1 MKKCKA
7 AIKGC
12 HPDGWPAGR
21 PMKIKEATKIII
33 SLSKPEKMPGYAYG
47 LPAWECKTGAK
58 LALVPGS
65 VCAGCYAM
73 KGNYARFPEIKKSQ
87 YKRLAAIRH
96 PLWVRAMA
104 AKINSVA
111 VSKHKFFRWHDA
123 GDVQDLRHLAKIFEV
138 CRRTPDIQHWMPTR
152 EAWTKRWIERAPSN
166 LVIRFSGTMIDQ
178 PAVKSWPNTS
188 TVTTTPG
195 SRTCS
200 APDNGGQCG
209 SCRACWNP
217 EIKNIAYGKH

>member
-1 MKKCKA
+1 ML
-7 AIKGC
+7 
-12 HPDGWPAGR
+12 
-21 PMKIKEATKIII
+21 IKEADKIII
-33 SLSKPEKMPGYAYG
+33 SLSDPDKMPGYAYG

-58 LALVPGS
+58 LAKVPGS
-65 VCAGCYAM
+65 VCSGCYAM
-73 KGNYARFPEIKKSQ
+73 KGNYTRFPAIRESQ
-87 YKRLAAIRH
+87 YKRLKAIRH

-123 GDVQDLRHLAKIFEV
+123 GDVQDLRHLAKIFKV
-138 CRRTPDIQHWMPTR
+138 CRLTPDIKHWMPTR
-152 EAWTKRWIERAPSN
+152 EAWIKPYITSNRKPSN

-178 PAVKSWPNTS
+178 PEVMSWPNTS

-200 APDNGGQCG
+200 APDNGGECG
-209 SCRACWNP
+209 SCRKCWNP
-217 EIKNIAYGKH
+217 EIKNISYGKH

>member
-1 MKKCKA
+1 ML
-7 AIKGC
+7 
-12 HPDGWPAGR
+12 
-21 PMKIKEATKIII
+21 IKEADKIII
-33 SLSKPEKMPGYAYG
+33 SLSDPDKMPGYAYG

-58 LALVPGS
+58 LAKVPGS
-65 VCAGCYAM
+65 VCSGCYAM
-73 KGNYARFPEIKKSQ
+73 KGNYTRFPAIRESQ
-87 YKRLAAIRH
+87 YKRLKAIRH

-123 GDVQDLRHLAKIFEV
+123 GDVQDLRHLAKIFKV
-138 CRRTPDIQHWMPTR
+138 CRLTPDIKHWMPTR
-152 EAWTKRWIERAPSN
+152 EAWIKPYITSNRKPSN

-178 PAVKSWPNTS
+178 PEVMSWPNTS

-209 SCRACWNP
+209 SCRKCWNP
-217 EIKNIAYGKH
+217 EIKNISYGKH

>member
-1 MKKCKA
+1 ML
-7 AIKGC
+7 
-12 HPDGWPAGR
+12 
-21 PMKIKEATKIII
+21 IKEANKIII
-33 SLSKPEKMPGYAYG
+33 SLSDPDKMPGYAYG

-58 LALVPGS
+58 LAKVPGS
-65 VCAGCYAM
+65 VCSGCYAM
-73 KGNYARFPEIKKSQ
+73 KGNYTRFPAIRESQ
-87 YKRLAAIRH
+87 YKRLKAIRH

-123 GDVQDLRHLAKIFEV
+123 GDVQDLRHLAKIFKV
-138 CRRTPDIQHWMPTR
+138 CRLTPDIKHWMPTR
-152 EAWTKRWIERAPSN
+152 EAWIKPYITSNRKPSN

-178 PAVKSWPNTS
+178 PEVMSWPNTS

-200 APDNGGQCG
+200 APDNAGQCG
-209 SCRACWNP
+209 SCRKCWNP
-217 EIKNIAYGKH
+217 EIKNISYGKH

>member
-1 MKKCKA
+1 MLV
-7 AIKGC
+7 
-12 HPDGWPAGR
+12 
-21 PMKIKEATKIII
+21 KEANKIII
-33 SLSKPEKMPGYAYG
+33 SLSQPDKMPGYAYG

-58 LALVPGS
+58 LAKVPGS
-65 VCAGCYAM
+65 VCSGCYAM
-73 KGNYARFPEIKKSQ
+73 KGNYTRFPAIRESQ
-87 YKRLAAIRH
+87 YKRLKAIRH

-123 GDVQDLRHLAKIFEV
+123 GDVQDLRHLVKIFKV
-138 CRRTPDIQHWMPTR
+138 CRLTPDIKHWMPTR
-152 EAWTKRWIERAPSN
+152 EAWVKPYITSNRKPSN

-178 PAVKSWPNTS
+178 PEVMSWPNTS

-209 SCRACWNP
+209 SCRKCWNP
-217 EIKNIAYGKH
+217 EIKNISYGKH

>member
-1 MKKCKA
+1 
-7 AIKGC
+7 
-12 HPDGWPAGR
+12 
-21 PMKIKEATKIII
+21 MKIKEANKIII
-33 SLSKPEKMPGYAYG
+33 SLSDPDKMPGYAYG

-58 LALVPGS
+58 LAKVPGS
-65 VCAGCYAM
+65 VCSGCYAM
-73 KGNYARFPEIKKSQ
+73 KGNYTRFPAIRESQ
-87 YKRLAAIRH
+87 YKRLKAIRH

-123 GDVQDLRHLAKIFEV
+123 GDVQDLRHLVKIFKV
-138 CRRTPDIQHWMPTR
+138 CRLTPDIKHWMPTR
-152 EAWTKRWIERAPSN
+152 EAWIKPYITSNRKPSN

-178 PAVKSWPNTS
+178 PEVMSWPNTS

-200 APDNGGQCG
+200 APDNGGECG
-209 SCRACWNP
+209 SCRKCWNP
-217 EIKNIAYGKH
+217 EIKNISYGKH

>member
-1 MKKCKA
+1 
-7 AIKGC
+7 
-12 HPDGWPAGR
+12 
-21 PMKIKEATKIII
+21 
-33 SLSKPEKMPGYAYG
+33 MPGYAYG
-47 LPAWECKTGAK
+47 LPAWACKTGAK
-58 LALVPGS
+58 LAKVPGS

-73 KGNYARFPEIKKSQ
+73 KGNYTRFPAIRESQ
-87 YKRLAAIRH
+87 YKRLAALRH

-138 CRRTPDIQHWMPTR
+138 CRRTPEIQHWMPTR

>member
-1 MKKCKA
+1 ML
-7 AIKGC
+7 
-12 HPDGWPAGR
+12 
-21 PMKIKEATKIII
+21 IKEANKIII
-33 SLSKPEKMPGYAYG
+33 SLSDPDKMPGYAYG

-58 LALVPGS
+58 LAKVPGS
-65 VCAGCYAM
+65 VCSGCYAM
-73 KGNYARFPEIKKSQ
+73 KGNYTRFPAIRESQ
-87 YKRLAAIRH
+87 YKRLKAIRH

-123 GDVQDLRHLAKIFEV
+123 GDVQDLRHLAKIFKV
-138 CRRTPDIQHWMPTR
+138 CRLTPDIKHWMPTR
-152 EAWTKRWIERAPSN
+152 EAWIKPYITSNRKPSN

-178 PAVKSWPNTS
+178 PEVMSWPNTS

-209 SCRACWNP
+209 SCRKCWNP
-217 EIKNIAYGKH
+217 EIKNISYGKH

>member
-1 MKKCKA
+1 ML
-7 AIKGC
+7 
-12 HPDGWPAGR
+12 
-21 PMKIKEATKIII
+21 IKEANKIII
-33 SLSKPEKMPGYAYG
+33 SLSQPDKMPGYAYG

-58 LALVPGS
+58 LVKVPGS
-65 VCAGCYAM
+65 VCSGCYAM
-73 KGNYARFPEIKKSQ
+73 KGNYTRFPEIKRAQ

-96 PLWVRAMA
+96 PLWVKAMT

-123 GDVQDLRHLAKIFEV
+123 GDVQDLRHLAKIFEI
-138 CRRTPDIQHWMPTR
+138 CRRTPSISHWMPTR
-152 EAWTKRWIERAPSN
+152 EAWTKKWIERAPSN

-178 PAVKSWPNTS
+178 PAVKSWPHTS

-195 SRTCS
+195 SRTCT
-200 APDNGGQCG
+200 APDNAGQCG

-217 EIKNIAYGKH
+217 EVKNIAYGKH

>member
-1 MKKCKA
+1 ML
-7 AIKGC
+7 
-12 HPDGWPAGR
+12 
-21 PMKIKEATKIII
+21 IKEANKIII
-33 SLSKPEKMPGYAYG
+33 SLSQPEKMPGYAYG

-58 LALVPGS
+58 LAKVPGS
-65 VCAGCYAM
+65 VCSGCYAM
-73 KGNYARFPEIKKSQ
+73 KGNYTRFPAIRESQ
-87 YKRLAAIRH
+87 YKRLKAIRH

-123 GDVQDLRHLAKIFEV
+123 GDVQDLRHLVKIFKV
-138 CRRTPDIQHWMPTR
+138 CRLTPDIKHWMPTR
-152 EAWTKRWIERAPSN
+152 EAWIKPYITSNRKPSN

-178 PAVKSWPNTS
+178 PEVMSWPNTS

-200 APDNGGQCG
+200 APDNGGECG
-209 SCRACWNP
+209 SCRKCWNP
-217 EIKNIAYGKH
+217 EIKNISYGKH

>member
-1 MKKCKA
+1 ML
-7 AIKGC
+7 
-12 HPDGWPAGR
+12 
-21 PMKIKEATKIII
+21 IKEANKIII
-33 SLSKPEKMPGYAYG
+33 SLSDPDKMPGYAYG

-58 LALVPGS
+58 LAKVPGS
-65 VCAGCYAM
+65 VCSGCYAM
-73 KGNYARFPEIKKSQ
+73 KGNYTRFPAIRESQ
-87 YKRLAAIRH
+87 YKRLKAIRH

-123 GDVQDLRHLAKIFEV
+123 GDVQDLRHLAKIFKV
-138 CRRTPDIQHWMPTR
+138 CRLTPDIKHWMPTR
-152 EAWTKRWIERAPSN
+152 EAWIKPYITSNRKPSN

-178 PAVKSWPNTS
+178 PEVMSWPNTS

-200 APDNGGQCG
+200 APDNGGECG
-209 SCRACWNP
+209 SCRKCWNP
-217 EIKNIAYGKH
+217 EIKNISYGKH

>member
-1 MKKCKA
+1 ML
-7 AIKGC
+7 
-12 HPDGWPAGR
+12 
-21 PMKIKEATKIII
+21 IKEANKIII
-33 SLSKPEKMPGYAYG
+33 SLSDPDKMPGYAYG
-47 LPAWECKTGAK
+47 LPAWECKTGQK
-58 LALVPGS
+58 LAKVPGS
-65 VCAGCYAM
+65 VCSGCYAM
-73 KGNYARFPEIKKSQ
+73 KGNYTRFPAIRESQ
-87 YKRLAAIRH
+87 YKRLKAIRH

-138 CRRTPDIQHWMPTR
+138 CRRTPAVKHWMPTR
-152 EAWTKRWIERAPSN
+152 EAWIKPYITSNRKPSN

-178 PAVKSWPNTS
+178 PEVMSWPNTS

-209 SCRACWNP
+209 SCRKSWNP
-217 EIKNIAYGKH
+217 EIKNISYGKH